1 MPLIYKTMGV
11 AMLFAQYLPY
21 AVVASGIAALSLI
34 LLLSIRKRLLRSRSG
49 ESSRAFIKRVRE
61 DHGMKNSG
69 YTTEAPNE
77 IRNTQA
83 NTRTSRFV
91 STKVEDMAD
100 AKNFSPSTA
109 EALVDFEQTVK
120 RLTAQLDNR
129 AAMLDKMIRDADDRL
144 RLLDIA
150 LDSVPG
156 ASISPSKIAH
166 IAEEARKFKEQS
178 VVELESYQTP
188 QTENA
193 TAEPTSAYG
202 SSKKNNGNGNRNAQP
217 DIVVTPAASE
227 SVHTDRQLD
236 GSKGHTHTNAQVNT
250 NEDTSSNTQP
260 DTSEPAQATDSP
272 EPVTI
277 AISSQSMIDPLSAS
291 VYELADRGRTPVQ
304 IAQYLDEQVGKIELI
319 IALRPEY

>member
-1 MPLIYKTMGV
+1 MMPLIYKTMGV

-61 DHGMKNSG
+61 DHGMKNSSH
-69 YTTEAPNE
+69 APQSANE
-77 IRNTQA
+77 IRNTQT
-83 NTRTSRFV
+83 NPRPNRFV
-91 STKVEDMAD
+91 SSKVEDMAD

-109 EALVDFEQTVK
+109 EALVDFQQTVK

-166 IAEEARKFKEQS
+166 IAEEAMKFKEQS
-178 VVELESYQTP
+178 VVTLESYQTP
-188 QTENA
+188 QTDDS
-193 TAEPTSAYG
+193 TSEPTPANG
-202 SSKKNNGNGNRNAQP
+202 STDKNNGNGNGNTQP
-217 DIVVTPAASE
+217 DIVVTPAAST
-227 SVHTDRQLD
+227 SVHNDRQPID
-236 GSKGHTHTNAQVNT
+236 NKEHTNSNAQSN
-250 NEDTSSNTQP
+250 NTQP
-260 DTSEPAQATDSP
+260 DVSEPTQAADSS

-277 AISSQSMIDPLSAS
+277 AISSESMIDPLSAS

-304 IAQYLDEQVGKIELI
+304 IAQYLDEQVGKVELI
-319 IALRPEY
+319 LALRPE